1 MSRGRRSVLRRDW
14 LRTCGTAGLTGI
26 AGCLSES
33 SEPVL
38 REGFE
43 DGIGNWE
50 ADAAIGPEVD
60 LDEFEWEVNVSDE
73 EATGG
78 NHSLRIW
85 NEGSYDDGTTWAVHP
100 VSGDPEQAYRM
111 NVSAQF
117 WSEGE
122 SFNLIRSAVMRLGP
136 DRPAVE
142 EDFPAPGQNTT
153 EFGETPYGGLREPLW
168 LAEGWH
174 EYSFEW
180 TTPALSTD
188 TLYLAVGTSV
198 VWETNTTHYVDD
210 IVIEAESR

>member
-1 MSRGRRSVLRRDW
+1 MHRRDW
-14 LRTCGTAGLTGI
+14 LRTCGTVGFIGI
-26 AGCLSES
+26 AGCLSWS
-33 SEPVL
+33 IEPIF

-43 DGIGNWE
+43 DGIGDWE

-60 LDEFEWEVNVSDE
+60 FEEFEWEVSVSDA
-73 EATGG
+73 EAADGD
-78 NHSLRIW
+78 HSLRIW

-100 VSGDPEQAYRM
+100 VTINPEQAYRM

-117 WSEGE
+117 WSLSE

-153 EFGETPYGGLREPLW
+153 EFGETPYGGLREPLS
-168 LAEGWH
+168 LAEGWY

-180 TTPALSTD
+180 TTPPLSDD
-188 TLYLAVGTSV
+188 TIYLAVGTSV
-198 VWETNTTHYVDD
+198 VWETDATHYVDE
-210 IVIEAESR
+210 IMIEAEPR